1 MKKLIAFA
9 LCAVMVVA
17 ALAGCSNAAKP
28 EETTAT
34 PAADATQATQEA
46 AKPETMTGAIDV
58 LSREDGSGTRGAF
71 IELFG
76 VEQKNDAGEKVDH
89 TTDAAEITNS
99 TSVMLTT
106 VAGDPAAI
114 GYISLG
120 ALSDD
125 VKALKIDGVEATAE
139 NVANGTYTV
148 ARPFNIATKGE
159 ATGVAAD
166 FITYILSAEANEIIE
181 EKGYIGVD
189 GAKHYEAKDASGKL
203 TISGSSSVTPL
214 MEALKEAYEKLN
226 PNVTIEIQQSDSSA
240 GMNAVRDKIC
250 DIGMASRE
258 LKESEL
264 AAGIKPLVIA
274 MDGIAV
280 IVSNDNPVTGLTRDQ
295 VKAIYTGE
303 VTDWGEVTK

>member
-46 AKPETMTGAIDV
+46 AKPETMTGPIDV

-166 FITYILSAEANEIIE
+166 FITYVLSAEANEIIE

-226 PNVTIEIQQSDSSA
+226 PNVTIELQQSDSTT
-240 GMNAVRDKIC
+240 GMNDAAEGIS

-258 LKESEL
+258 LKQEEL
-264 AAGIKPLVIA
+264 DKGLVPTVIA

-280 IVSNDNPVTGLTRDQ
+280 IVNNDNPLEELTGDQ
-295 VKAIYTGE
+295 VRDIYTGD
-303 VTDWGEVTK
+303 VTEWDAL

>member
-34 PAADATQATQEA
+34 PAADATQEA

-166 FITYILSAEANEIIE
+166 FITYVLSAEANEIIE

-189 GAKHYEAKDASGKL
+189 GAKHYESKDASGKL

-226 PNVTIEIQQSDSSA
+226 PNVTIELQQSDSTT
-240 GMNAVRDKIC
+240 GMNDAAEGIS

-258 LKESEL
+258 LKQEEL
-264 AAGIKPLVIA
+264 DKGLVPTVIA

-280 IVSNDNPVTGLTRDQ
+280 IVNNDNPLQELTGDQGRD
-295 VKAIYTGE
+295 IYTGD
-303 VTDWGEVTK
+303 VTEWDAL

>member
-34 PAADATQATQEA
+34 PAADTTQATQEA

-166 FITYILSAEANEIIE
+166 FITYVLSAEANEIIE

-226 PNVTIEIQQSDSSA
+226 PNVTIELQQSDSTT
-240 GMNAVRDKIC
+240 GMNDAAEGIS

-258 LKESEL
+258 LKQEEL
-264 AAGIKPLVIA
+264 DKGLVPTVIA

-280 IVSNDNPVTGLTRDQ
+280 IVNNDNPLEELTGDQ
-295 VKAIYTGE
+295 VRDIYTGD
-303 VTDWGEVTK
+303 VTEWDAL

>member
-34 PAADATQATQEA
+34 PAADATQASQEA

-76 VEQKNDAGEKVDH
+76 VEQKNDAGEKVDY

-166 FITYILSAEANEIIE
+166 FITYVLSAEANEIIE

-226 PNVTIEIQQSDSSA
+226 PNVTIELQQSDSTT
-240 GMNAVRDKIC
+240 GMNDAAEGIS

-258 LKESEL
+258 LKQEEL
-264 AAGIKPLVIA
+264 DKGLVPTVIA

-280 IVSNDNPVTGLTRDQ
+280 IVNNDNPLEELTGDQ
-295 VKAIYTGE
+295 VRDIYTGD
-303 VTDWGEVTK
+303 VTEWDAL